1 MGSNFLSP
9 ALAGYCCSREGTDIA
24 RQKQHIMASRIRQN
38 YKEDCEALVNKQI
51 NMELYASYVYMS
63 IAYYGFSSFFKKN
76 SDEERD
82 HAEKFIKYQN
92 RRGGKVV
99 FQDIASRPLWS
110 GALLWR
116 PWRLPLSWRRRS
128 IKVFST
134 CTRQLTLTP
143 ISAISWRPTSWTSR
157 WTPSRRSRAGSPS

>member
-1 MGSNFLSP
+1 MG
-9 ALAGYCCSREGTDIA
+9 
-24 RQKQHIMASRIRQN
+24 
-38 YKEDCEALVNKQI
+38 

-63 IAYYGFSSFFKKN
+63 MAYYFDRDDIAYAGFSSFFKKS

-99 FQDIASRPLWS
+99 FQDIAKPTTWS

-116 PWRLPLSWRRRS
+116 PWRLPLSWRRLS
-128 IKVFST
+128 TKVFST
-134 CTRQLTLTP
+134 CTRQLTATP
-143 ISAISWRPTSWTSR
+143 IFAISLRQTSWTSR
-157 WTPSRRSRAGSPS
+157 WTVSRRSLAGSPS